1 MSEDAYARKEGFPTK
16 IVMTVLA
23 GIVLVLWF
31 VFGQGYFSSPP
42 AENPVPP
49 TMWLVYEGQLYSG
62 VRGSYCWATV
72 CVDSALQEPTG
83 IVNIS
88 QGSFVELFMNSRISP
103 DIVNASVLTVD
114 DLGNLT
120 QIGELANEGNYKYKV
135 NLQHGTYT
143 LKVQANWQDL
153 GDINY
158 IFKIRVE

>member
-31 VFGQGYFSSPP
+31 VFGQGYFSSPLV
-42 AENPVPP
+42 ENPVPP
-49 TMWLVYEGQLYSG
+49 TIWLVYEGQLYSG
-62 VRGSYCWATV
+62 VRGSYCWANT
-72 CVDSALQEPTG
+72 CVDAVFQEPTG

-88 QGSFVELFMNSRISP
+88 HGSFVELFMNSRISP
-103 DIVNASVLTVD
+103 NTANASMFTID
-114 DLGNLT
+114 DHGNLM
-120 QIGELANEGNYKYKV
+120 QIGELANEGNYKYRV
-135 NLQHGTYT
+135 NLQNGTYI
-143 LKVQANWQDL
+143 LKVQANWEGL